1 MNINKKRYMIES
13 WEERLKQGELLTEQ
27 EIEILCGKA
36 MEIFIREP
44 NVISIPSPAQV
55 CGDIHGQF
63 FDLINL
69 FKLFGYP
76 ASRRYVFLGD
86 YVDRGFHGV
95 ETLSLLL
102 IYKVLYPDNIFILR
116 GNHES
121 ISISKS
127 YGFYDEVNMKY
138 GNSNVWRMFCEVF
151 RFMNVACIVGGR
163 IFCVHGGV
171 SERTS
176 INTIQGI
183 DRFQKTTEHGL
194 ISDLLWSDPIETKP
208 KPILNKN
215 ISHDPIDFYGSEK
228 NKRGSGIKF
237 GVEVARSFCE
247 ANDLVRIIRS
257 HQLAEAGY
265 KVNFFDKTCIT
276 IWSAPNYCYRYGNL
290 ASVFSITNIFYNSD
304 SDFRIFKHV
313 KKQKPGFEN
322 FISIIGRSKKEE

>member
-1 MNINKKRYMIES
+1 MFKIFED
-13 WEERLKQGELLTEQ
+13 RLKGGDMLNEQ
-27 EIEILCGKA
+27 EIEIICAKVI
-36 MEIFIREP
+36 EIFINEP
-44 NVISIPSPAQV
+44 NIVSIPSPAQV

-63 FDLINL
+63 FDLLNI
-69 FKLFGYP
+69 FKLYGYP
-76 ASRRYVFLGD
+76 SSRRYVFLGD

-102 IYKVLYPDNIFILR
+102 IYKILYPENIFILR

-121 ISISKS
+121 TSISKS
-127 YGFYDEVNMKY
+127 YGFYDEVHMKY

-151 RFMNVACIVGGR
+151 RFMNVACIIGGR
-163 IFCVHGGV
+163 IFCVHGGI

-176 INTIQGI
+176 INTIQTV

-208 KPILNKN
+208 ISTKN
-215 ISHDPIDFYGSEK
+215 YSNDPIDLYGLEK
-228 NKRGSGIKF
+228 NKRGSGVKF
-237 GVEVARSFCE
+237 GVELARNFCE
-247 ANDLVRIIRS
+247 SNDLVRIIRS

-290 ASVFSITNIFYNSD
+290 GSVLSVTNIFYNSD
-304 SDFRIFKHV
+304 NDFKVFKHV
-313 KKQKPGFEN
+313 KNQKPGFEN
-322 FISIIGRSKKEE
+322 YISIIGRSKKN